1 MCHNHIAG
9 EIASMAVKKYFW
21 SFAMVRV
28 VVVFIFLI
36 KNNSTV
42 LGEMIIMIALEVT
55 KEPSH
60 QRSWEN
66 VGYS

>member
-1 MCHNHIAG
+1 
-9 EIASMAVKKYFW
+9 
-21 SFAMVRV
+21 MVRV

-66 VGYS
+66 VTHS